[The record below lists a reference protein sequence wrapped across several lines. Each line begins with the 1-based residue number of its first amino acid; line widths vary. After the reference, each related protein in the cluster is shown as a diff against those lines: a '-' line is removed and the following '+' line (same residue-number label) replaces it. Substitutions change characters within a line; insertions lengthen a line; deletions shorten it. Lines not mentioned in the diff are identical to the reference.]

1 MELRRHLVD
10 KLRAL
15 TADFAC
21 GEREGSRQPLRSV
34 PTRFLGH
41 LRQGR
46 EWACTCGKCWVYTED
61 LQSTSRA
68 GNDLLQQLER
78 ACTENEQLA
87 TSTNAKIAALD
98 IETCGFT
105 SAPVFM
111 VGILTAGEETLS
123 FRQAVARDYEEEP
136 ALLEWTRS
144 RLHDVGLVV
153 TFNGTTFDL
162 PFLRERFRFHRLPEL
177 PQMRH
182 LDLLPVCRRV
192 WKGQTPNCRLQT
204 LEEHI
209 LGFVRKGDIPG
220 VEIPEVYHAFVST
233 GDSRHISRVAEHNRL
248 DLISLLRILV
258 EATKAGPPHKDD
270 HSR

>member
-15 TADFAC
+15 TADFAYD
-21 GEREGSRQPLRSV
+21 GRDGAHQPLRSV
-34 PTRFLGH
+34 PTRFRGH
-41 LRQGR
+41 LERGR
-46 EWACTCGKCWVYTED
+46 EWAGASGNCWVYTED
-61 LQSTSRA
+61 LRSTSRA
-68 GNDLLQQLER
+68 ANDLLPRLER

-87 TSTNAKIAALD
+87 ASFDAKIAALD

-111 VGILTAGEETLS
+111 VGILTAGAETLS
-123 FRQAVARDYEEEP
+123 FHQAVARDYEEEP
-136 ALLEWTRS
+136 ALLEWTRG

-182 LDLLPVCRRV
+182 LDLLPVCRRI
-192 WKGQTPNCRLQT
+192 WKGQFPNCRLQT
-204 LEEHI
+204 LEERI

-220 VEIPEVYHAFVST
+220 VEIPDVYHAFVST
-233 GDSRHISRVAEHNRL
+233 GDSRHICRVAEHNRL

-258 EATKAGPPHKDD
+258 EATRVRPKHEDD
-270 HSR
+270 ISR

>member
-15 TADFAC
+15 TADSPC
-21 GEREGSRQPLRSV
+21 DGHDSGRKPPRSV
-34 PTRFLGH
+34 PPRFLGH
-41 LRQGR
+41 LGR
-46 EWACTCGKCWVYTED
+46 GEEWTGTSGKCWSYTED
-61 LQSTSRA
+61 LRSTPRA
-68 GNDLLQQLER
+68 ANDLLPRLER
-78 ACTENEQLA
+78 ACTENGPLA
-87 TSTNAKIAALD
+87 ASFGAKIAALD

-111 VGILTAGEETLS
+111 VGILTAGAETLS
-123 FRQAVARDYEEEP
+123 FHQAFARDYEEEP
-136 ALLEWTRS
+136 ALLEWTRF
-144 RLHDVGLVV
+144 RLNNVGLVV

-162 PFLRERFRFHRLPEL
+162 PFLRERYRFHRLPGL

-182 LDLLPVCRRV
+182 LDLLPLCRRV
-192 WKGQTPNCRLQT
+192 WKGQFPNCRLQT
-204 LEEHI
+204 LEERI

-220 VEIPEVYHAFVST
+220 VEIADVYHAFVST
-233 GDSRHISRVAEHNRL
+233 GNSRHISRVAEHNRL

-258 EATKAGPPHKDD
+258 EATKVGPAHEDD